1 MHPHLRDRILKKLE
15 GMTDERAYQ
24 VLDYADFLD
33 SRYSTPT
40 APQPTL
46 LERFTDGVEDTLRA
60 GKVSATAVA
69 ETMSLLNRAMGVLG
83 GVAEAGKSVASSAVG
98 VVQGVAAASKS
109 VADELRTAGQGGQ
122 VGQGA
127 QGGQASRAKGQGEQP
142 GQRSA
147 VKAQSE
153 QKTAPEQTE
162 PLPPQ
167 PGESEPG

>member
-15 GMTDERAYQ
+15 TMGDERAYQ

-33 SRYSTPT
+33 TRYAAPT
-40 APQPTL
+40 APAPSL
-46 LERFTDGVEDTLRA
+46 LERFTDGVEGTLRA

-69 ETMSLLNRAMGVLG
+69 ETMSLLNKAMGVLG

-98 VVQGVAAASKS
+98 VAQGVAAAGKS
-109 VADELRTAGQGGQ
+109 VAGDLRTA
-122 VGQGA
+122 A
-127 QGGQASRAKGQGEQP
+127 RTPEPKADAP
-142 GQRSA
+142 PPRST
-147 VKAQSE
+147 E
-153 QKTAPEQTE
+153 PPPAP